1 MCKRF
6 ERMMKC
12 LELTASTNDAEA
24 LAAIRQANRI
34 REELGLSW
42 SGIAIKAK
50 QAVPSPDASDLERQ
64 FDEMFGG
71 DDVLFEK
78 SDDPWVEAARE
89 FVRHGRRQ

>member
-24 LAAIRQANRI
+24 LAAIRQANRL
-34 REELGLSW
+34 REAIGLKW
-42 SGIAIKAK
+42 SDLTIKAK
-50 QAVPSPDASDLERQ
+50 PAFPSPGASDLERQ